1 MPKEEDK
8 LQLLGRNLRRWREYK
23 KKSQQEIAEKF
34 GCKQSYISKLENGE
48 INITYT
54 QLLAYCKA
62 IGASLIQII

>member
-1 MPKEEDK
+1 MAKEEDN
-8 LQLLGRNLRRWREYK
+8 LQLLGRNLRRWREHT
-23 KKSQQEIAEKF
+23 KKSQQEVAEKF